1 MNPAILPS
9 ISKVKKYLIFS
20 VDGRC
25 AARHKFRPLPYAAF
39 VAYSYERI
47 KPLTE
52 AHPSP
57 RLKVIMLE
65 NAHLSEG
72 VAVAKQRVT
81 IADVAR
87 EAGTSTASVSYYLND
102 KREKLSEKTQN
113 KIARVIK
120 ELGYV
125 PNAQAQTLTGKQ
137 THVIAIII
145 LDNTNK
151 WAGLVL
157 NGMEQVMLPAGYQ
170 TVVCTSNFNPE
181 TELMYVDK
189 MLSLGVD
196 GFIIQ
201 PTANFKAVHDRI
213 RRAGKPVVFFDAAIY
228 SPGTSWIKTNL
239 YDGVYNATQALLDA
253 GYEDFFS
260 IAANMTEMRTRM
272 ERFQGYAEALAAN
285 GQLYK
290 AIPIDHNKPSINELT
305 EYFKFKFN
313 PAKRTLIFVQ
323 NQWALPRV
331 YKALQPMAHLLPQQ
345 IGLLGLNCENWT
357 NLTTPTVSTIIEP
370 VDQEGREA
378 AEMLLALLDGSSEP
392 GEQRILECKLNWL
405 DSTSI

>member
-1 MNPAILPS
+1 M
-9 ISKVKKYLIFS
+9 
-20 VDGRC
+20 
-25 AARHKFRPLPYAAF
+25 
-39 VAYSYERI
+39 
-47 KPLTE
+47 T
-52 AHPSP
+52 
-57 RLKVIMLE
+57 
-65 NAHLSEG
+65 
-72 VAVAKQRVT
+72 KQRVT

-102 KREKLSEKTQN
+102 KQDKLSEKTRT

-125 PNAQAQTLTGKQ
+125 PNAQAQTLTGAKQ

-157 NGMEQVMLPAGYQ
+157 NGMEQVMLASGYQ
-170 TVVCTSNFNPE
+170 TVVCTSNFKPE

-213 RRAGKPVVFFDAAIY
+213 TRAGKPVVFFDAAIY

-239 YDGVYNATQALLDA
+239 YDGVYNATQALIEA

-290 AIPIDHNKPSINELT
+290 AIPIDHDKPTVGELT
-305 EYFKFKFN
+305 EYFKYKLN
-313 PAKRTLIFVQ
+313 PARRTLIFVQ
-323 NQWALPRV
+323 NQRALPRV
-331 YKALQPMAHLLPQQ
+331 YKALQPMAHLMPKQ
-345 IGLLGLNCENWT
+345 IGLMGLNCEDWT

-378 AEMLLALLDGSSEP
+378 AEMLLALLDGSAQP
-392 GEQRILECKLNWL
+392 GEQRILECPINWL
-405 DSTSI
+405 ASTDIEKAE

>member
-1 MNPAILPS
+1 MPATNFGAHDTVL
-9 ISKVKKYLIFS
+9 LHTH
-20 VDGRC
+20 GR
-25 AARHKFRPLPYAAF
+25 AKGR
-39 VAYSYERI
+39 
-47 KPLTE
+47 TE
-52 AHPSP
+52 ARSCNP
-57 RLKVIMLE
+57 
-65 NAHLSEG
+65 NANHRAKKRNVSKG
-72 VAVAKQRVT
+72 AAVAKQRVT

-102 KREKLSEKTQN
+102 KRDKLSDKTQA
-113 KIARVIK
+113 KIAHVIK
-120 ELGYV
+120 ELGYI
-125 PNAQAQTLTGKQ
+125 PNAQAQTLTGKH

-213 RRAGKPVVFFDAAIY
+213 ERAGKPVVFFDAAIY

-272 ERFQGYAEALAAN
+272 ERFQGYAEALAAS
-285 GQLYK
+285 GQIYK
-290 AIPIDHNKPSINELT
+290 AISIDHSKPSVNEFT
-305 EYFKFKFN
+305 EYFKYKLN

-345 IGLLGLNCENWT
+345 IGLLGLNCEDWT

-378 AEMLLALLDGSSEP
+378 AEMLLALLDGSSTP

-405 DSTSI
+405 GSTSI

>member
-1 MNPAILPS
+1 M
-9 ISKVKKYLIFS
+9 
-20 VDGRC
+20 
-25 AARHKFRPLPYAAF
+25 
-39 VAYSYERI
+39 
-47 KPLTE
+47 
-52 AHPSP
+52 
-57 RLKVIMLE
+57 
-65 NAHLSEG
+65 
-72 VAVAKQRVT
+72 AKQRVT

-102 KREKLSEKTQN
+102 KREKLSEKTQA

-170 TVVCTSNFNPE
+170 TVVCTSNFNPG

-201 PTANFKAVHDRI
+201 PTANFKAVDRI
-213 RRAGKPVVFFDAAIY
+213 KRADKPVVFFDAAIY

-290 AIPIDHNKPSINELT
+290 AIPSITTSRRSTSSPNTLNTSSTPPSARSSSYKTNGRFPCLQGPPT
-305 EYFKFKFN
+305 HGPSTSAANRSFGTQLRRLDPTSPRRPSPRSSSPSTRKAGRRPGCCSPCLMAVAN
-313 PAKRTLIFVQ
+313 PASSAFSGASSTGSTPPRSSHTSNMKQ
-323 NQWALPRV
+323 MNQ
-331 YKALQPMAHLLPQQ
+331 
-345 IGLLGLNCENWT
+345 
-357 NLTTPTVSTIIEP
+357 
-370 VDQEGREA
+370 
-378 AEMLLALLDGSSEP
+378 
-392 GEQRILECKLNWL
+392 
-405 DSTSI
+405 

>member
-1 MNPAILPS
+1 MNPAFLTLFL
-9 ISKVKKYLIFS
+9 KVKKYLIFS
-20 VDGRC
+20 VDGSLACPPQISEPTNTVLLHTHGR
-25 AARHKFRPLPYAAF
+25 AKGR
-39 VAYSYERI
+39 
-47 KPLTE
+47 TE
-52 AHPSP
+52 ARSCNP
-57 RLKVIMLE
+57 
-65 NAHLSEG
+65 NANHRAKKRNVSKG
-72 VAVAKQRVT
+72 AAVAKQRVT

-102 KREKLSEKTQN
+102 KRDKLSDKTQA
-113 KIARVIK
+113 KIAHVIK
-120 ELGYV
+120 ELGYI
-125 PNAQAQTLTGKQ
+125 PNAQAQTLTGKH

-213 RRAGKPVVFFDAAIY
+213 ERAGKPVVFFDAAIY

-272 ERFQGYAEALAAN
+272 ERFQGYAEALAAS
-285 GQLYK
+285 GQIYK
-290 AIPIDHNKPSINELT
+290 AISIDHSKPSVNEFT
-305 EYFKFKFN
+305 EYFKYKLN

-345 IGLLGLNCENWT
+345 IGLLGLNCEDWT

-378 AEMLLALLDGSSEP
+378 AEMLLALLDGSSTP

-405 DSTSI
+405 GSTSI

>member
-1 MNPAILPS
+1 
-9 ISKVKKYLIFS
+9 
-20 VDGRC
+20 
-25 AARHKFRPLPYAAF
+25 
-39 VAYSYERI
+39 
-47 KPLTE
+47 
-52 AHPSP
+52 
-57 RLKVIMLE
+57 MLE

-102 KREKLSEKTQN
+102 KREKLSEKTQA

-201 PTANFKAVHDRI
+201 PTANFKAVHD
-213 RRAGKPVVFFDAAIY
+213 
-228 SPGTSWIKTNL
+228 
-239 YDGVYNATQALLDA
+239 
-253 GYEDFFS
+253 
-260 IAANMTEMRTRM
+260 
-272 ERFQGYAEALAAN
+272 
-285 GQLYK
+285 
-290 AIPIDHNKPSINELT
+290 HNKPSVGELT
-305 EYFKFKFN
+305 EYFKYKFN

-345 IGLLGLNCENWT
+345 IGLLGLNCEDWT

-378 AEMLLALLDGSSEP
+378 AEMLLALLDGSSTP

>member
-1 MNPAILPS
+1 M
-9 ISKVKKYLIFS
+9 
-20 VDGRC
+20 
-25 AARHKFRPLPYAAF
+25 
-39 VAYSYERI
+39 
-47 KPLTE
+47 T
-52 AHPSP
+52 
-57 RLKVIMLE
+57 
-65 NAHLSEG
+65 
-72 VAVAKQRVT
+72 KQRVT

-87 EAGTSTASVSYYLND
+87 EAGTSTASVSYYLNG
-102 KREKLSEKTQN
+102 KEEKLSEKTRA

-120 ELGYV
+120 EMGYV

-157 NGMEQVMLPAGYQ
+157 NGMEQVALAAGYQ
-170 TVVCTSNFNPE
+170 TVVCTSNFSAE
-181 TELMYVDK
+181 TELMYVEK

-213 RRAGKPVVFFDAAIY
+213 SKAGRPVVFFDAALY
-228 SPGTSWIKTNL
+228 SPGMSWIKTNL
-239 YDGVYNATQALLDA
+239 YDGVYNATEACLEA
-253 GYEDFFS
+253 GYEEFFS

-272 ERFQGYAEALAAN
+272 ERFQGYAEALAAH
-285 GQLYK
+285 GMLYK
-290 AIPIDHNKPSINELT
+290 AIPVTHETPTVRELT
-305 EYFKFKFN
+305 DYFKYKLN

-331 YKALQPMAHLLPQQ
+331 YKALQPMAQLIPDK
-345 IGLLGLNCENWT
+345 IGLLGLNCEDWT
-357 NLTTPTVSTIIEP
+357 NLTTPTVSTVIEP

-378 AEMLLALLDGSSEP
+378 AEMLLALLDSTSDP

-405 DSTSI
+405 DSTSV

>member
-1 MNPAILPS
+1 
-9 ISKVKKYLIFS
+9 
-20 VDGRC
+20 
-25 AARHKFRPLPYAAF
+25 
-39 VAYSYERI
+39 
-47 KPLTE
+47 
-52 AHPSP
+52 
-57 RLKVIMLE
+57 MLE

-102 KREKLSEKTQN
+102 KREKLSEKTQA

-170 TVVCTSNFNPE
+170 TVVCTSNFDPE
-181 TELMYVDK
+181 TELIYVDK

-213 RRAGKPVVFFDAAIY
+213 KRAGKPVVFFDAAIY

-290 AIPIDHNKPSINELT
+290 AIPIDHNKPSISELT
-305 EYFKFKFN
+305 EY
-313 PAKRTLIFVQ
+313 
-323 NQWALPRV
+323 
-331 YKALQPMAHLLPQQ
+331 
-345 IGLLGLNCENWT
+345 LNT
-357 NLTTPTVSTIIEP
+357 SSTPPSEPLSSCKISGHSPVSTRPSSPWPIYFRSKSAFWDSTAKTGPTSPRRPSPRSSSPSTRKVAKQPRCCSPYLMAAANPVSSAFSNANSIGSVPPRSRPYVKYEANEP
-370 VDQEGREA
+370 VAFVPNLKYLFDRTA
-378 AEMLLALLDGSSEP
+378 SAGS
-392 GEQRILECKLNWL
+392 C
-405 DSTSI
+405 

>member
-1 MNPAILPS
+1 
-9 ISKVKKYLIFS
+9 
-20 VDGRC
+20 
-25 AARHKFRPLPYAAF
+25 
-39 VAYSYERI
+39 
-47 KPLTE
+47 
-52 AHPSP
+52 
-57 RLKVIMLE
+57 MLE

-102 KREKLSEKTQN
+102 KREKLSEKTQA

-181 TELMYVDK
+181 IELMYVDK

-213 RRAGKPVVFFDAAIY
+213 KRADKPVVFFDAAIY

-305 EYFKFKFN
+305 EYFKYKFN

-345 IGLLGLNCENWT
+345 IGLLGLNCEDWT

-378 AEMLLALLDGSSEP
+378 AEMLLALLDGSSQP

>member
-1 MNPAILPS
+1 
-9 ISKVKKYLIFS
+9 
-20 VDGRC
+20 
-25 AARHKFRPLPYAAF
+25 
-39 VAYSYERI
+39 
-47 KPLTE
+47 
-52 AHPSP
+52 
-57 RLKVIMLE
+57 MLE

-213 RRAGKPVVFFDAAIY
+213 KRAGKPVAFLTRPSTAQAPAGSKPTSTTACTMPRRRFSTPATKTSFP
-228 SPGTSWIKTNL
+228 SP
-239 YDGVYNATQALLDA
+239 
-253 GYEDFFS
+253 
-260 IAANMTEMRTRM
+260 
-272 ERFQGYAEALAAN
+272 
-285 GQLYK
+285 
-290 AIPIDHNKPSINELT
+290 
-305 EYFKFKFN
+305 
-313 PAKRTLIFVQ
+313 
-323 NQWALPRV
+323 
-331 YKALQPMAHLLPQQ
+331 
-345 IGLLGLNCENWT
+345 
-357 NLTTPTVSTIIEP
+357 PT
-370 VDQEGREA
+370 
-378 AEMLLALLDGSSEP
+378 
-392 GEQRILECKLNWL
+392 
-405 DSTSI
+405 

>member
-1 MNPAILPS
+1 
-9 ISKVKKYLIFS
+9 
-20 VDGRC
+20 
-25 AARHKFRPLPYAAF
+25 
-39 VAYSYERI
+39 
-47 KPLTE
+47 
-52 AHPSP
+52 
-57 RLKVIMLE
+57 MLE

-102 KREKLSEKTQN
+102 KREKLSEKTQA

-189 MLSLGVD
+189 MLSRGGD
-196 GFIIQ
+196 GFINH
-201 PTANFKAVHDRI
+201 PTANFNAVHDRI

-331 YKALQPMAHLLPQQ
+331 YKALQPMAHLRNGQGGSVGSKNRLRLAQLIQPAEQLLLGTHLLRDALDHQ
-345 IGLLGLNCENWT
+345 IGVRSGGFLFHQNIGHQGILGTL
-357 NLTTPTVSTIIEP
+357 
-370 VDQEGREA
+370 GH
-378 AEMLLALLDGSSEP
+378 LALGYPLLQRCVQLLFMPLGGGDAAGVHQGSVAVG
-392 GEQRILECKLNWL
+392 GEDLSNAAAHSAGAENCNLHCV
-405 DSTSI
+405 SS

>member
-1 MNPAILPS
+1 
-9 ISKVKKYLIFS
+9 
-20 VDGRC
+20 
-25 AARHKFRPLPYAAF
+25 
-39 VAYSYERI
+39 
-47 KPLTE
+47 
-52 AHPSP
+52 
-57 RLKVIMLE
+57 MLE

-201 PTANFKAVHDRI
+201 PTANFRAVHDRI
-213 RRAGKPVVFFDAAIY
+213 RRAGKPSSFLTRPSTAQAPAG
-228 SPGTSWIKTNL
+228 SKPTSTT
-239 YDGVYNATQALLDA
+239 A
-253 GYEDFFS
+253 
-260 IAANMTEMRTRM
+260 
-272 ERFQGYAEALAAN
+272 
-285 GQLYK
+285 
-290 AIPIDHNKPSINELT
+290 
-305 EYFKFKFN
+305 
-313 PAKRTLIFVQ
+313 
-323 NQWALPRV
+323 
-331 YKALQPMAHLLPQQ
+331 
-345 IGLLGLNCENWT
+345 C
-357 NLTTPTVSTIIEP
+357 TTPHRHSSTTATKISFP
-370 VDQEGREA
+370 
-378 AEMLLALLDGSSEP
+378 LP
-392 GEQRILECKLNWL
+392 P
-405 DSTSI
+405 T

>member
-1 MNPAILPS
+1 MNPAFLTLFL
-9 ISKVKKYLIFS
+9 KVKKYLIFS
-20 VDGRC
+20 VDGSPACPPQISEPTNTVLLHTHGRTKG
-25 AARHKFRPLPYAAF
+25 R
-39 VAYSYERI
+39 
-47 KPLTE
+47 TE
-52 AHPSP
+52 ARSCNPNANH
-57 RLKVIMLE
+57 RAKKRNLLKG
-65 NAHLSEG
+65 A
-72 VAVAKQRVT
+72 AVAKQRVT

-102 KREKLSEKTQN
+102 KRDKLSDKTQA
-113 KIARVIK
+113 KIAHVIK
-120 ELGYV
+120 ELGYI
-125 PNAQAQTLTGKQ
+125 PNAQAQTLTGKH

-170 TVVCTSNFNPE
+170 TVVCTSNFDPD

-305 EYFKFKFN
+305 EYFKYKFN

-345 IGLLGLNCENWT
+345 IGLLGLNCEDWT

>member
-1 MNPAILPS
+1 MDTSQETFRGGSRARDHEIIKASIIGIVRNMLLVAFKLVIGFFSHSIAIILDGVNNATDALSS
-9 ISKVKKYLIFS
+9 IITIVGTKL
-20 VDGRC
+20 
-25 AARHKFRPLPYAAF
+25 AARRPDRHHPFGYG
-39 VAYSYERI
+39 RI
-47 KPLTE
+47 EYLT
-52 AHPSP
+52 
-57 RLKVIMLE
+57 
-65 NAHLSEG
+65 
-72 VAVAKQRVT
+72 
-81 IADVAR
+81 
-87 EAGTSTASVSYYLND
+87 SV
-102 KREKLSEKTQN
+102 
-113 KIARVIK
+113 
-120 ELGYV
+120 
-125 PNAQAQTLTGKQ
+125 
-137 THVIAIII
+137 VIAIII

-290 AIPIDHNKPSINELT
+290 AISIDHNKPSASELT
-305 EYFKFKFN
+305 EYFKYKLN

-345 IGLLGLNCENWT
+345 IGLLGLNCEDWT

-378 AEMLLALLDGSSEP
+378 AEMLLALLDGSSTP

-405 DSTSI
+405 GSTSI

>member
-1 MNPAILPS
+1 M
-9 ISKVKKYLIFS
+9 
-20 VDGRC
+20 
-25 AARHKFRPLPYAAF
+25 
-39 VAYSYERI
+39 
-47 KPLTE
+47 T
-52 AHPSP
+52 
-57 RLKVIMLE
+57 
-65 NAHLSEG
+65 
-72 VAVAKQRVT
+72 KQRVT

-102 KREKLSEKTQN
+102 KRDKLSDKTQA

-137 THVIAIII
+137 TRVIAIII

-239 YDGVYNATQALLDA
+239 YDGVYNATQVLLDA
-253 GYEDFFS
+253 GYEDFWLFGGFCGSFS
-260 IAANMTEMRTRM
+260 G
-272 ERFQGYAEALAAN
+272 FGHALR
-285 GQLYK
+285 
-290 AIPIDHNKPSINELT
+290 
-305 EYFKFKFN
+305 
-313 PAKRTLIFVQ
+313 AK
-323 NQWALPRV
+323 
-331 YKALQPMAHLLPQQ
+331 
-345 IGLLGLNCENWT
+345 
-357 NLTTPTVSTIIEP
+357 TT
-370 VDQEGREA
+370 
-378 AEMLLALLDGSSEP
+378 M
-392 GEQRILECKLNWL
+392 CK
-405 DSTSI
+405 

>member
-1 MNPAILPS
+1 MPATNFGAHDTVL
-9 ISKVKKYLIFS
+9 LHTH
-20 VDGRC
+20 GR
-25 AARHKFRPLPYAAF
+25 AKGR
-39 VAYSYERI
+39 
-47 KPLTE
+47 TE
-52 AHPSP
+52 ARSCNP
-57 RLKVIMLE
+57 
-65 NAHLSEG
+65 NANHRAKKRNVSKG
-72 VAVAKQRVT
+72 AAVAKQRVT

-102 KREKLSEKTQN
+102 KRDKLSDKTQA
-113 KIARVIK
+113 KIAHVIK
-120 ELGYV
+120 ELGYI
-125 PNAQAQTLTGKQ
+125 PNAQAQTLTGKH

-213 RRAGKPVVFFDAAIY
+213 ERAGKPVVFFDAAIY

-272 ERFQGYAEALAAN
+272 ERFQGYAEALAAS
-285 GQLYK
+285 GQIYK
-290 AIPIDHNKPSINELT
+290 AISIDHSKPSVNEFT
-305 EYFKFKFN
+305 EYFKYKLN

-345 IGLLGLNCENWT
+345 IGLLGLNCEDWT
-357 NLTTPTVSTIIEP
+357 NLTTPPVSTIIEP

-378 AEMLLALLDGSSEP
+378 AEMLLALLDGSSTP

-405 DSTSI
+405 GSTSI

>member
-1 MNPAILPS
+1 
-9 ISKVKKYLIFS
+9 
-20 VDGRC
+20 
-25 AARHKFRPLPYAAF
+25 
-39 VAYSYERI
+39 
-47 KPLTE
+47 
-52 AHPSP
+52 
-57 RLKVIMLE
+57 MLE

-253 GYEDFFS
+253 GYEDFF
-260 IAANMTEMRTRM
+260 
-272 ERFQGYAEALAAN
+272 
-285 GQLYK
+285 
-290 AIPIDHNKPSINELT
+290 
-305 EYFKFKFN
+305 
-313 PAKRTLIFVQ
+313 
-323 NQWALPRV
+323 
-331 YKALQPMAHLLPQQ
+331 
-345 IGLLGLNCENWT
+345 
-357 NLTTPTVSTIIEP
+357 
-370 VDQEGREA
+370 
-378 AEMLLALLDGSSEP
+378 
-392 GEQRILECKLNWL
+392 WL
-405 DSTSI
+405 C

>member
-1 MNPAILPS
+1 
-9 ISKVKKYLIFS
+9 
-20 VDGRC
+20 
-25 AARHKFRPLPYAAF
+25 
-39 VAYSYERI
+39 
-47 KPLTE
+47 
-52 AHPSP
+52 
-57 RLKVIMLE
+57 MLE

-305 EYFKFKFN
+305 EYFKYKFN
-313 PAKRTLIFVQ
+313 PPSARSSSCK
-323 NQWALPRV
+323 
-331 YKALQPMAHLLPQQ
+331 
-345 IGLLGLNCENWT
+345 T
-357 NLTTPTVSTIIEP
+357 NGHFRASTRRFSPWSICSHSKS
-370 VDQEGREA
+370 A
-378 AEMLLALLDGSSEP
+378 F
-392 GEQRILECKLNWL
+392 W
-405 DSTSI
+405 DSTAKTGPTSPRRPFLPSSSPSTRKVAKQPKCCSPYLTVAANPASSAFSSASSTGSTPPRSRPRDK

>member
-1 MNPAILPS
+1 
-9 ISKVKKYLIFS
+9 
-20 VDGRC
+20 
-25 AARHKFRPLPYAAF
+25 
-39 VAYSYERI
+39 
-47 KPLTE
+47 
-52 AHPSP
+52 
-57 RLKVIMLE
+57 MLE

-102 KREKLSEKTQN
+102 KREKLSEKTQA

-125 PNAQAQTLTGKQ
+125 PNTQAQTLTGKQ

-213 RRAGKPVVFFDAAIY
+213 KRAGKPVVFFDAAIY

-290 AIPIDHNKPSINELT
+290 AIPIDHNKPSVGELT
-305 EYFKFKFN
+305 EYFKYKFN

-345 IGLLGLNCENWT
+345 IGLLGLNCEDWT

-378 AEMLLALLDGSSEP
+378 AEMLLALLDGSSTP

-405 DSTSI
+405 GSTSI

>member
-1 MNPAILPS
+1 MNPAILTS

-20 VDGRC
+20 VDGRSAYRSQISAPPAHRIC
-25 AARHKFRPLPYAAF
+25 CILIWEEKVAHRNAPLAKDQSHHAGKCSSVGRSRCGKTARYDRRRRSRGGNL
-39 VAYSYERI
+39 
-47 KPLTE
+47 
-52 AHPSP
+52 
-57 RLKVIMLE
+57 
-65 NAHLSEG
+65 
-72 VAVAKQRVT
+72 
-81 IADVAR
+81 D
-87 EAGTSTASVSYYLND
+87 D
-102 KREKLSEKTQN
+102 KRDKLSDKTQA

-213 RRAGKPVVFFDAAIY
+213 KRAGKPVVFFDAAIY

-290 AIPIDHNKPSINELT
+290 AIPIDHNKPSVSELT
-305 EYFKFKFN
+305 EYFKYKFN

-345 IGLLGLNCENWT
+345 IGLLGLNCEDWT

-378 AEMLLALLDGSSEP
+378 AEMLLALLDGSSTP

-405 DSTSI
+405 GSTSI

>member
-1 MNPAILPS
+1 
-9 ISKVKKYLIFS
+9 
-20 VDGRC
+20 
-25 AARHKFRPLPYAAF
+25 
-39 VAYSYERI
+39 
-47 KPLTE
+47 
-52 AHPSP
+52 
-57 RLKVIMLE
+57 MLE
-65 NAHLSEG
+65 NAHLPEG

-272 ERFQGYAEALAAN
+272 ERFRGMPRRWQRTGSSTKRFPSITTSRQSTSSPNTLNSSSIPPSEPLSSCKISGHFPVSTRPSSQWPICFRSKSAFWDSTAKTGLISPHRPSPPSSSPSTKKVAKQPRCCSPYLTEAAN
-285 GQLYK
+285 PASSAFSSASSTGST
-290 AIPIDHNKPSINELT
+290 PPRSRPRNK
-305 EYFKFKFN
+305 
-313 PAKRTLIFVQ
+313 
-323 NQWALPRV
+323 
-331 YKALQPMAHLLPQQ
+331 
-345 IGLLGLNCENWT
+345 
-357 NLTTPTVSTIIEP
+357 
-370 VDQEGREA
+370 
-378 AEMLLALLDGSSEP
+378 
-392 GEQRILECKLNWL
+392 
-405 DSTSI
+405 

>member
-1 MNPAILPS
+1 M
-9 ISKVKKYLIFS
+9 
-20 VDGRC
+20 
-25 AARHKFRPLPYAAF
+25 
-39 VAYSYERI
+39 
-47 KPLTE
+47 T
-52 AHPSP
+52 
-57 RLKVIMLE
+57 
-65 NAHLSEG
+65 
-72 VAVAKQRVT
+72 KQRVT

-102 KREKLSEKTQN
+102 KRDKLSDKTQA

-213 RRAGKPVVFFDAAIY
+213 KRADKPVVFFDAAIY

-290 AIPIDHNKPSINELT
+290 AIPIDHNKPSVSELT
-305 EYFKFKFN
+305 EYFN
-313 PAKRTLIFVQ
+313 TSS
-323 NQWALPRV
+323 
-331 YKALQPMAHLLPQQ
+331 
-345 IGLLGLNCENWT
+345 
-357 NLTTPTVSTIIEP
+357 TPPSEPLSSCKTSGHFPVSTRLSSPWPIYFRSKSVFWGSTAKTGPTSPRRPSPRSSSPSTRRAERRPRCSSRYSMAAARP
-370 VDQEGREA
+370 VSSA
-378 AEMLLALLDGSSEP
+378 FSNVNSIGSIPPQS
-392 GEQRILECKLNWL
+392 
-405 DSTSI
+405 SHTSNTRQMNP

>member
-1 MNPAILPS
+1 M
-9 ISKVKKYLIFS
+9 
-20 VDGRC
+20 
-25 AARHKFRPLPYAAF
+25 
-39 VAYSYERI
+39 
-47 KPLTE
+47 T
-52 AHPSP
+52 
-57 RLKVIMLE
+57 
-65 NAHLSEG
+65 
-72 VAVAKQRVT
+72 KQRVT

-102 KREKLSEKTQN
+102 KQDKLSQKTRD

-125 PNAQAQTLTGKQ
+125 PNAQAQTLTGKPS
-137 THVIAIII
+137 HVIAIII

-157 NGMEQVMLPAGYQ
+157 NGMEQVMLANGYQ
-170 TVVCTSNFNPE
+170 TVVCTSNFDPE
-181 TELMYVDK
+181 TELMYVEK

-201 PTANFKAVHDRI
+201 PTANFKAVHERI
-213 RRAGKPVVFFDAAIY
+213 TRAGRPVVFFDAAIY

-239 YDGVYNATQALLDA
+239 YDGVYNATQACIDA
-253 GYEDFFS
+253 GYEEFFS

-272 ERFQGYAEALAAN
+272 ERFQGYAEALAAH
-285 GQLYK
+285 GQIYK
-290 AIPIDHNKPSINELT
+290 AIAIDHHKPTLADLT
-305 EYFKFKFN
+305 EYFKYN
-313 PAKRTLIFVQ
+313 LSPAKRTLIFVQ

-331 YKALQPMAHLLPQQ
+331 YKALQPMAELIPQK
-345 IGLLGLNCENWT
+345 IGLLGLNCEDWT

-378 AEMLLALLDGSSEP
+378 AEMLLALLDGSAQP
-392 GEQRILECKLNWL
+392 GEQRILECQINWL
-405 DSTSI
+405 DSTTV